1 MKKTKSTFPY
11 VNIGLSSLLVVFLVL
26 CMTTFA
32 LLSLSSSKSD
42 YSLSEKLAEHR
53 TDYYSASSMAESVL
67 AQIDQL
73 MEQTYISTEKSEYQ
87 SALAE
92 VLHNRTLDGI
102 SVTQGTEDGLSIL
115 TYQVPRGTRQVLS
128 VKLRITDPSENES
141 YYEILT
147 WQVNTIN

>member
-102 SVTQGTEDGLSIL
+102 SVTWGTEDGLSIL
-115 TYQVPRGTRQVLS
+115 TYQVPLGTRQVLS